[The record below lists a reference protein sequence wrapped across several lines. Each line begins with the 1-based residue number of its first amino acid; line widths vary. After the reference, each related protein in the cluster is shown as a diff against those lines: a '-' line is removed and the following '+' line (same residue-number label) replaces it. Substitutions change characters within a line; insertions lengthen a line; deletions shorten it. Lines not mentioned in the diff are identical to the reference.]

1 MFGNPMEIAILVGAA
16 VLLFGAD
23 RVPKLARGFGQAK
36 KEFMVGQAEA
46 DVAAERAHAEARARA
61 EAAATETA
69 MVREAPN
76 ANGVVM
82 GSTSVPSEPPL
93 PRD

>member
-23 RVPKLARGFGQAK
+23 KVPKLARGLGQAK

-46 DVAAERAHAEARARA
+46 DVAAERARADARAQA
-61 EAAATETA
+61 EAAAKAQAAAETPSGTPPA
-69 MVREAPN
+69 APT
-76 ANGVVM
+76 APQG
-82 GSTSVPSEPPL
+82 
-93 PRD
+93 

>member
-23 RVPKLARGFGQAK
+23 KVPKLARGLGQAK

-46 DVAAERAHAEARARA
+46 DVAAERTRAEARAKA
-61 EAAATETA
+61 EAET
-69 MVREAPN
+69 VAP
-76 ANGVVM
+76 A
-82 GSTSVPSEPPL
+82 SEPVAKP
-93 PRD
+93 

>member
-23 RVPKLARGFGQAK
+23 KVPKLARGLGQAK

-46 DVAAERAHAEARARA
+46 DVAAERARADARTQA
-61 EAAATETA
+61 EAAA
-69 MVREAPN
+69 N
-76 ANGVVM
+76 AKAQAGAE
-82 GSTSVPSEPPL
+82 SQTIT
-93 PRD
+93 

>member
-23 RVPKLARGFGQAK
+23 KVPKLARGLGQAK

-46 DVAAERAHAEARARA
+46 EVAAERARADARVQAETAAAAGAKPQAEAPPTQPTPP
-61 EAAATETA
+61 ATPTA
-69 MVREAPN
+69 PQ
-76 ANGVVM
+76 
-82 GSTSVPSEPPL
+82 S
-93 PRD
+93 